1 MYFSAYYYDIDPQ
14 SVDVNR
20 NVKIPYLIS
29 LLLNTAGRSSDEYKI
44 GIDQLMGEGKS
55 WVLSRL
61 ALEMKRMPRHNE
73 RVRVDTWIETVE
85 RMFSLRNFQIVSDGE
100 IIGEA
105 RSVFTVIDLNTRRP
119 VNLMEE
125 ERFARLSN
133 GVPVSIEEPVKIA
146 SVSDGKEFHY
156 TTCYSDMDFNGH
168 CNSTRYIEWMLNAL
182 PIEEAKQL
190 NATRIDINYMRE
202 VMPGTEVVVKYA
214 SSPDRVS
221 YDICDA
227 GGNSVARALIVKQ

>member
-1 MYFSAYYYDIDPQ
+1 MYFSSFYYDIDPQ
-14 SVDVNR
+14 MVDINK
-20 NVKIPYLIS
+20 NIKIPNLLT
-29 LLLNTAGRSSDEYKI
+29 LLLNTAGRSSEEYHI
-44 GIDQLMGEGKS
+44 GVDQLMEEGKA

-61 ALEMKRMPRHNE
+61 AIEMKEMPRHNE
-73 RVRVDTWIETVE
+73 RIRVDTWIETVE
-85 RMFSLRNFQIVSDGE
+85 RMFSLRNFQIVNHGN

-105 RSVFTVIDLNTRRP
+105 RSIFAVIDSNTRRP

-125 ERFARLSN
+125 ERFARLST

-146 SVSDGKEFHY
+146 AVSDGKEFHY

-168 CNSTRYIEWMLNAL
+168 CNSARYLEWMLNAL

-214 SSPDRVS
+214 SLPDRVS
-221 YDICDA
+221 FDICDA
-227 GGNSVARALIVKQ
+227 GGSSVARALIVKQ